1 MRQNGQMYSL
11 KHLDDSLSE
20 RNWVDCDTC
29 KAFIQNIPLAFH
41 TKIIPFSFESI

>member
-20 RNWVDCDTC
+20 RNWVD
-29 KAFIQNIPLAFH
+29 LAFH
-41 TKIIPFSFESI
+41 TYTFSFSYKNNSIFI